1 MGKIV
6 LFHEILFLKC
16 LYLIHL
22 ELELLKVLEDS
33 QLIDLSKKS
42 RHHIEIKK
50 FSWLPLWRY
59 FTSQKWRNLYTG
71 EKIISIWHDIT
82 AVCHVVVTNF
92 SATWYNILEIVVC
105 GLFCG
110 MNQRISKNQI
120 GNWAHS
126 LHSSEIR
133 GLCLMKWPSEMLQNL
148 PYFLGYENLLSFF
161 IFHFALLYFFPNE
174 CPGQCRNRPGH
185 SLGKK

>member
-50 FSWLPLWRY
+50 FSWLPYYDDISHHKNDEIYTLE
-59 FTSQKWRNLYTG
+59 KKLYQYDMT
-71 EKIISIWHDIT
+71 
-82 AVCHVVVTNF
+82 
-92 SATWYNILEIVVC
+92 
-105 GLFCG
+105 
-110 MNQRISKNQI
+110 
-120 GNWAHS
+120 
-126 LHSSEIR
+126 
-133 GLCLMKWPSEMLQNL
+133 
-148 PYFLGYENLLSFF
+148 
-161 IFHFALLYFFPNE
+161 
-174 CPGQCRNRPGH
+174 
-185 SLGKK
+185 